1 MKVPNKVLQAIIKV
15 SPSLPES
22 EEKQLILAWA
32 QEGIVKRS
40 QPAAVQ
46 ATASK

>member
-1 MKVPNKVLQAIIKV
+1 MKVPNKVLQAIVKV
-15 SPSLPES
+15 VPSLPDS

-32 QEGIVKRS
+32 MEGVMKRTS
-40 QPAAVQ
+40 PAPQQ